1 MQGVLSPRSWAETTR
16 WKSARSLARSVRTKE
31 RADFH
36 MAHAEA
42 FSVERTLCKTQRREC
57 ALCSANRRHAR
68 LSSLGRAEPQRAL
81 VRVQQ
86 SSLRCAR
93 AELLPLRPLLSYATT
108 CHRHCGT
115 RLQVLV
121 CLEQRAISARIIARR
136 ALEQLALHVR
146 ATLFTYPCPDLPG
159 QARIHGTAAMLC
171 HLH

>member
-1 MQGVLSPRSWAETTR
+1 
-16 WKSARSLARSVRTKE
+16 
-31 RADFH
+31 

-42 FSVERTLCKTQRREC
+42 FSVERTLRKTPTEKMRP
-57 ALCSANRRHAR
+57 CSANPRHAR
-68 LSSLGRAEPQRAL
+68 LSSLGRAKPQRSL

-93 AELLPLRPLLSYATT
+93 AELLTLRPLLSYATT

-146 ATLFTYPCPDLPG
+146 ATLFAYPCPDLPG

>member
-1 MQGVLSPRSWAETTR
+1 
-16 WKSARSLARSVRTKE
+16 
-31 RADFH
+31 

-93 AELLPLRPLLSYATT
+93 AELLHLRPLISYATT

-136 ALEQLALHVR
+136 ALEQLAIHVR
-146 ATLFTYPCPDLPG
+146 APLFAYPQRIPAQICRDKREFTVLQRCCATSTDPRDCNDDKAAECDL
-159 QARIHGTAAMLC
+159 
-171 HLH
+171 